1 MTYRPPKKNMSAV
14 FLSIFC
20 FVFSVIAFY
29 IAPRIGTYM
38 WLYQISAIVFAVFAL
53 QVFMKYVQS
62 DYVYKADEHDLKIY
76 KVTGNKSVC
85 VCSLNYEESISG
97 VVPAGLVEKNKNG
110 YPKTK
115 IVLNFCKNIFPDE
128 YSLYYFNFN
137 GKASVLKFEP
147 DEIFTNYINEK
158 ISAAIRAVENEE
170 NDYE

>member
-1 MTYRPPKKNMSAV
+1 MTYRPERKNMSAV

-29 IAPRIGTYM
+29 IAHKIGLYM
-38 WLYQISAIVFAVFAL
+38 WVYQVAAIILAVFAL
-53 QVFMKYVQS
+53 QIFLKYVQS

-76 KVTGNKSVC
+76 KITGDKSVC

-97 VVPAGLVEKNKNG
+97 VMTAEYAAKNKNN
-110 YPKTK
+110 YPQTK
-115 IVLNFCKNIFPDE
+115 IALNFCKNIFPNE

-147 DEIFTNYINEK
+147 DEIFTNFVNEK
-158 ISAAIRAVENEE
+158 ISAAKRAVENEE

>member
-1 MTYRPPKKNMSAV
+1 MTFRPPRKNMSAV
-14 FLSIFC
+14 YLSGFC
-20 FVFSVIAFY
+20 MVFAVIAFY
-29 IAPRIGTYM
+29 ISSKVEMYI
-38 WLYQISAIVFAVFAL
+38 WIYQVSAIVFAVFAL

-76 KVTGNKSVC
+76 KITGDKSVC

-97 VVPAGLVEKNKNG
+97 VVTAQQAAKNKND
-110 YPKTK
+110 YPPTK
-115 IVLNFCKNIFPDE
+115 IALNFCKNIFPDK

-147 DEIFTNYINEK
+147 DEIFTNFVNEK